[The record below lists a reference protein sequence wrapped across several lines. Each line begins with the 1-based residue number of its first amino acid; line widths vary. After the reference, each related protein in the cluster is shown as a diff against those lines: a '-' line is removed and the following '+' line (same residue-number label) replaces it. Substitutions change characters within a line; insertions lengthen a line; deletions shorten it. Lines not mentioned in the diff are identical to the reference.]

1 MHQHTNMSMHTGVRE
16 TLEGRLQAAEAAA
29 AQTTSEKDELVAL
42 LHEGRTLLEQ
52 EQAAHKEAQQQLQAE
67 RAGAVETREQVA
79 ALQEEAGR
87 QQSDIDALARRNTVL
102 RIRADVC
109 AWCPG

>member
-1 MHQHTNMSMHTGVRE
+1 MQQHTKMSMHTGVRE

-29 AQTTSEKDELVAL
+29 AQTTSEKDQLVAL

-87 QQSDIDALARRNTVL
+87 QQSDIDALARRNTVQ
-102 RIRADVC
+102 RMSAHSC
-109 AWCPG
+109 